1 MVGMLLTSSLRI
13 STFFASNNSKLLYPQ
28 EISDKLDNMTAKINS
43 LTSQLEAKEARIV
56 KLDERLVQLEG
67 VLDNQEQYTRG
78 ANLRIQGIP
87 ESDQGESTD
96 EKTLEIVNDFIGL
109 DPPLQLEDIERSH
122 RVGSRIIKQTGNP
135 TACCYCAFQK

>member
-56 KLDERLVQLEG
+56 KLDERLVQLEC
-67 VLDNQEQYTRG
+67 VLDNQEQYT
-78 ANLRIQGIP
+78 N
-87 ESDQGESTD
+87 T
-96 EKTLEIVNDFIGL
+96 TLL
-109 DPPLQLEDIERSH
+109 H
-122 RVGSRIIKQTGNP
+122 R
-135 TACCYCAFQK
+135 